1 MSTVT
6 RGDAVEEFVAPGEAG
21 RDAVAVRDGVVDLEP
36 GASSARFLRTGWIL
50 RRADARRSRTAV
62 LDAAIQLLGEDPDAG
77 MAAIAGAA
85 GVTRQTVYAHFSSRD
100 ALLSAVADRMTE
112 KVAEEMDAAGADDGP
127 AAEALLR
134 LLDAAWRVSEAYP
147 ALIRL
152 GGRPAPPDEDRGR
165 HEPIADRIAR
175 VLQRGRDGGD
185 FDPEPA
191 LSWQVA
197 AVIALSHAAGE
208 EVRAGRVSA
217 ADATAAL
224 HSGVLRLLAP

>member
-1 MSTVT
+1 MS
-6 RGDAVEEFVAPGEAG
+6 
-21 RDAVAVRDGVVDLEP
+21 
-36 GASSARFLRTGWIL
+36 SSPR
-50 RRADARRSRTAV
+50 RRADAQRSRTAV

-112 KVAEEMDAAGADDGP
+112 KVAEEMDAAGADEGP
-127 AAEALLR
+127 VAEALLR

-147 ALIRL
+147 VLIRL
-152 GGRPAPPDEDRGR
+152 GGRPAAPEEERVR

-191 LSWQVA
+191 ISWQVA
-197 AVIALSHAAGE
+197 AVIALSHATGE

-217 ADATAAL
+217 ADAVAAL